1 MQIKTIALEKVAKT
15 LLDKAADS
23 FEVADT
29 QQVLANTAREIAA
42 EQRANA
48 DQQHELAAKTDSNA
62 AKLDANVKKLKTL
75 GHALEAKAAETQGDT
90 VVVQRGR
97 P

>member
-1 MQIKTIALEKVAKT
+1 LRSRI
-15 LLDKAADS
+15 
-23 FEVADT
+23 
-29 QQVLANTAREIAA
+29 QQVLANTAHEIAA
-42 EQRANA
+42 DQRANA
-48 DQQHELAAKTDSNA
+48 DQQHELVAKTDSNA